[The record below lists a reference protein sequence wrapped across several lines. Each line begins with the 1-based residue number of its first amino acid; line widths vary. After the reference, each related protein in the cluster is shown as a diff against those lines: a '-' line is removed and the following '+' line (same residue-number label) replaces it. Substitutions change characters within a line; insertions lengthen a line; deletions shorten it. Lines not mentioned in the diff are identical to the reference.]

1 MHGFAAKACRA
12 RVVGKV
18 VSLLCLLL
26 LALLPAVAACGG
38 DSTGTSNG
46 ATGSTSGEIQGKQV
60 TFKTEDGITLSG
72 HLFGAGAYRERT
84 TEPTC

>member
-18 VSLLCLLL
+18 VFLLCLLL

-46 ATGSTSGEIQGKQV
+46 ATGSTSGGIQGKQV